1 MQGTMTRVGSKMPFA
16 QAVEEVWLNQ
26 QTEVTESTLRRVT
39 ERHGQ
44 AAEEIERAEVERLE
58 KEMLPSKATPEQMMI
73 SADGAYIALTTG
85 EWREIKTVVI
95 GETESVWNKK
105 KGKIEVKTK
114 NPTYFSRSYRV
125 REFERYALAELH
137 RRGVFYAKVVAAP
150 NDGSTWIQNFVDYHV
165 PQAVRIL
172 DFSHAS
178 GYVANAGKVV
188 WGEGTELFQ
197 QWFKRV
203 RHQFKHKPPQH
214 TLSDLRLLLPKTESD
229 EGIAIIDTALHY
241 LQNRLQQIDYPYFQ
255 ARGLPIG
262 SGSVESAHKVVVQS
276 RMKQAGMRWAEE
288 HIDPMLALRNLVCNG
303 RWSQGWSQIVAHY
316 WQQQHH
322 EFREQSKRQRPYGSA
337 VIFDSAPVAAT
348 PSEKCTTKA
357 PNLAQVPETK
367 NRQPYRPSPDH
378 PWRNDIWPT
387 KEAWRWS

>member
-1 MQGTMTRVGSKMPFA
+1 MQGTMTRLGSKMPFA

-26 QTEVTESTLRRVT
+26 QIKVTESTLRRVT

-95 GETESVWNKK
+95 GETERVWNKK
-105 KGKIEVKTK
+105 KGEIEVKTK

-137 RRGVFYAKVVAAP
+137 RRGVFNAKVVAAP

-178 GYVANAGKVV
+178 GYVADAGKVI
-188 WGEGTELFQ
+188 WGEGTEVFR
-197 QWFKRV
+197 QWFKRT
-203 RHQFKHKPPQH
+203 RRQFKHKPPQH

-229 EGIAIIDTALHY
+229 EGIAIIDGALNY
-241 LQNRLQQIDYPYFQ
+241 LQNRLEQIDYPYFQ

-288 HIDPMLALRNLVCNG
+288 HVDSMLALRNLVCNG
-303 RWSQGWSQIVAHY
+303 RWSQGWSQIEAHY

-322 EFREQSKRQRPYGSA
+322 EFREQSKRQRPYGPAIIS
-337 VIFDSAPVAAT
+337 DSALVAAA
-348 PSEKCTTKA
+348 PPEKCTPKA
-357 PNLAQVPETK
+357 PTPSQVPETK
-367 NRQPYRPSPDH
+367 SGQPYRPAPDH
-378 PWRNDIWPT
+378 P
-387 KEAWRWS
+387 